1 MGKETKIGLGI
12 ILVLFVVFGAIFL
25 RRLGGT
31 NKRPPASVPGS
42 KPMVVDKHASKPKAT
57 KDDQVKPTVLTVQDP
72 SKTQHPPVQPGA
84 QKWPLPG
91 PQGKTNPNGGINPN
105 EPRPTNMMPKRAP
118 TVLIDPL
125 GVQPNT
131 KRPHPLGLDE
141 GASRRDS

>member
-12 ILVLFVVFGAIFL
+12 ILVLFVVFGAIL
-25 RRLGGT
+25 SRRLAGP
-31 NKRPPASVPGS
+31 NKLPPASVPGS
-42 KPMVVDKHASKPKAT
+42 KPIVVEKHVSKPKST
-57 KDDQVKPTVLTVQDP
+57 KDRVKPTVLKVQDP
-72 SKTQHPPVQPGA
+72 SKTHQPPVQPGA
-84 QKWPLPG
+84 QWPLPR
-91 PQGKTNPNGGINPN
+91 PQGKTNSNGGINPN